1 MKNTSDKPSSGIL
14 RQKAEDLLKKKSE
27 ARILE
32 LIEELANQNEEKTKR
47 ADKLIFVN
55 KELVFEQ
62 ENLRKIASL
71 VPGVVYQYLLRPDGT
86 SCFPYASEAIR
97 EMYRV
102 SPDEVREDASE
113 EKLKQVSA
121 RAELA
126 ARAGGVGIWD
136 YDIVNDILLWDD
148 QMFALYGI
156 TGKEFIGVYEAWQA
170 GVHPDDK
177 ERGDKEIQMAI
188 LSEKEFDT
196 EFRVVW
202 PDNSI
207 HNIRALAV
215 VQHDDSGK
223 ALRMIG
229 TNWDITELRKA
240 E

>member
-97 EMYRV
+97 ETV
-102 SPDEVREDASE
+102 SYTHLPSPRD
-113 EKLKQVSA
+113 
-121 RAELA
+121 
-126 ARAGGVGIWD
+126 
-136 YDIVNDILLWDD
+136 
-148 QMFALYGI
+148 
-156 TGKEFIGVYEAWQA
+156 
-170 GVHPDDK
+170 
-177 ERGDKEIQMAI
+177 
-188 LSEKEFDT
+188 
-196 EFRVVW
+196 
-202 PDNSI
+202 
-207 HNIRALAV
+207 
-215 VQHDDSGK
+215 
-223 ALRMIG
+223 
-229 TNWDITELRKA
+229 
-240 E
+240 